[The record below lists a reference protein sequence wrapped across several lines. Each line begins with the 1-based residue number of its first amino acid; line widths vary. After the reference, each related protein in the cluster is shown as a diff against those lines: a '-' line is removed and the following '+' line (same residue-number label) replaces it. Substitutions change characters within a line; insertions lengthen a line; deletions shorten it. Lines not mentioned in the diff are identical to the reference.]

1 MANFTWTNAGGGD
14 WSDASNWSPSIIGPP
29 GARDNTTFNDLASSY
44 TVTVKAGTTV
54 GNGTA
59 GPFISISATS
69 ALKDVAFSISGTLTA
84 DFLYG
89 TAKSGPGTSLTIE
102 AGGALIVPTLLF
114 SNNAFETVTIS
125 GTGAGGYLELGD
137 LTVGGLVSGT
147 SSMMVLDFANTSP
160 TVPSTGVIQFD
171 NVDLSSSLHA
181 TQTITDVAWGDEFVI
196 KGADFTGDTATLV
209 GNVLSVANGGTT
221 VFTMDNVSLEP
232 GFTGSF
238 VTSGDVIQAV
248 CYARGTMIRTPD
260 GELPVETLRPGKQVT
275 TLVDGQE
282 VPQTVTWLGYR
293 RISLVGHPRP
303 ETVVPIR
310 IERDAFAAGVPHRD
324 LLVSPDHAIFV
335 DGKLICARQLVNGTT
350 ISREFGW
357 TAVDYF
363 HVELDQHA
371 ILLAEGLPAE
381 SYLDTGNRGFFANS
395 GMPLVLHP
403 DLTDETGY
411 PTREAGSCAAFV
423 WGEANVRPAWQ
434 RLADR
439 AAALGRAVPRRTTT
453 TEAGLHLQCRGR
465 QPTEP
470 VYHDSQRAIFVL
482 PSAAPEV
489 RLVSRAQ
496 SPTEARPWLDDR
508 RRLGV
513 RVKRLV
519 LRGAD
524 ETREVPMD
532 HPDITQGWWAVE
544 HDGPIMSRW
553 TDGDAALP
561 LPTMRGSVILE
572 IHLAGAMTYAM
583 DPASEGVAERRIAWL
598 RCAP

>member
-1 MANFTWTNAGGGD
+1 
-14 WSDASNWSPSIIGPP
+14 
-29 GARDNTTFNDLASSY
+29 
-44 TVTVKAGTTV
+44 
-54 GNGTA
+54 
-59 GPFISISATS
+59 
-69 ALKDVAFSISGTLTA
+69 
-84 DFLYG
+84 
-89 TAKSGPGTSLTIE
+89 
-102 AGGALIVPTLLF
+102 
-114 SNNAFETVTIS
+114 
-125 GTGAGGYLELGD
+125 
-137 LTVGGLVSGT
+137 
-147 SSMMVLDFANTSP
+147 
-160 TVPSTGVIQFD
+160 
-171 NVDLSSSLHA
+171 
-181 TQTITDVAWGDEFVI
+181 
-196 KGADFTGDTATLV
+196 
-209 GNVLSVANGGTT
+209 
-221 VFTMDNVSLEP
+221 
-232 GFTGSF
+232 
-238 VTSGDVIQAV
+238 
-248 CYARGTMIRTPD
+248 
-260 GELPVETLRPGKQVT
+260 
-275 TLVDGQE
+275 
-282 VPQTVTWLGYR
+282 
-293 RISLVGHPRP
+293 
-303 ETVVPIR
+303 
-310 IERDAFAAGVPHRD
+310 
-324 LLVSPDHAIFV
+324 
-335 DGKLICARQLVNGTT
+335 
-350 ISREFGW
+350 
-357 TAVDYF
+357 
-363 HVELDQHA
+363 
-371 ILLAEGLPAE
+371 
-381 SYLDTGNRGFFANS
+381 
-395 GMPLVLHP
+395 MPLVLHP

-532 HPDITQGWWAVE
+532 HPDITRGWWAVE

-598 RCAP
+598 RCAR